1 MRLDNNT
8 WSLWHD
14 RPMGQ
19 LSNFER
25 VALPHMQAAFN
36 LAFWLVR
43 SHADAEDVVQ
53 EAYLR
58 AFRAFDGFRGADL
71 RPWLL
76 AIVRNAAYR
85 WLSNRRRSANV
96 ISLNEAFERNGEEA
110 EAVQI
115 ASDAPSSEARLIG
128 EVDRAIVRSALAEL
142 PPIYREV
149 LMLREIEGLR
159 YRDIAEVTGAPVG
172 TVMSRLS
179 RGRSEL
185 RKVLS
190 RLMEKDEP
198 HAL

>member
-1 MRLDNNT
+1 
-8 WSLWHD
+8 
-14 RPMGQ
+14 MGQ
-19 LSNFER
+19 RDEFER
-25 VALPHMQAAFN
+25 LVLPHLHAAFN

-43 SHADAEDVVQ
+43 SRPDAEDVVQ
-53 EAYLR
+53 DAYMR
-58 AFRAFDGFRGADL
+58 AFRGFHGFAGPDV

-96 ISLNEAFERNGEEA
+96 ISLNEAFERNGEET

-128 EVDRAIVRSALAEL
+128 EVDRVIVHRALAEL
-142 PPIYREV
+142 PPIFREV

-159 YRDIAEVTGAPVG
+159 YREIAEVTGAPVG